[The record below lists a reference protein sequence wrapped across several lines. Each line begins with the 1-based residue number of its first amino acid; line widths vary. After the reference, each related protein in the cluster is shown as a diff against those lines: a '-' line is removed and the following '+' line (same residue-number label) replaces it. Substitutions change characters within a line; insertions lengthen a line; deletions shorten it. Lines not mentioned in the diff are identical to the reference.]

1 MPDGE
6 IALTVTGGIGPA
18 YTYRWSD
25 NTTAQNIS
33 TAVSGIYGV
42 TVTDLNSCTASDSVM
57 IEPLNEVCLVI
68 PNAISPNGD
77 LINDVWNIGLKELYP
92 EIEVKIYNRWGELI
106 WKSDKG
112 YPVPWD
118 GRSKDIV
125 LPVDSY
131 HYTID
136 LHNGSRLIIGHVTI
150 VK

>member
-1 MPDGE
+1 M
-6 IALTVTGGIGPA
+6 
-18 YTYRWSD
+18 
-25 NTTAQNIS
+25 
-33 TAVSGIYGV
+33 
-42 TVTDLNSCTASDSVM
+42 DSVL
-57 IEPLNEVCLVI
+57 IHPVNEVCLVI

-77 LINDVWNIGLKELYP
+77 LINDVWNIGLRELYP

-112 YPVPWD
+112 YPIPWD
-118 GRSKDIV
+118 GRSNDNV

-136 LHNGSRLIIGHVTI
+136 LHNGSKLIIGHVTI